1 MTAKDMTAKEM
12 FEELGYISLT
22 KNYIKGELKTIVYK
36 NEVNKDWI
44 KFYADKQQFIEM
56 SGNGIFVQELK
67 AINQQVKELGW
78 LDE

>member
-1 MTAKDMTAKEM
+1 MTAQEM
-12 FEELGYISLT
+12 FEELGYTSLT

-36 NEVNKDWI
+36 NEVSKDWI

-56 SGNGIFVQELK
+56 SGNGIFVHELK